1 MNIKWNDFRTNAEV
15 RAESKQEYVTSFIRR
30 RCWNYVGHVLRM
42 DVNRLPKQAV
52 MWKPAGKR
60 KVGRPKETL
69 GRIINR
75 ESSILGIDNTQE
87 LQQIATN
94 RQIWR
99 EITSALRAVFG
110 PRGNNYLY
118 QYRIAC
124 SLLVHCLLRKRW

>member
-1 MNIKWNDFRTNAEV
+1 MERLKSNAAV
-15 RAESKQEYVTSFIRR
+15 RAESKQEYVTCFIRR
-30 RCWNYVGHVLRM
+30 RRWNYVGHMLRM

-69 GRIINR
+69 RRTINR
-75 ESSILGIDNTQE
+75 EGSILSINNTQE

-99 EITSALRAVFG
+99 EMTSA
-110 PRGNNYLY
+110 
-118 QYRIAC
+118 Q
-124 SLLVHCLLRKRW
+124 